1 MPMKKPKHWTQPTT
15 RTHESR
21 DDRART
27 WAGKTANSKVRSE
40 GRHMSAIEADTDT
53 KVRHQASETKTD
65 QTSHG

>member
-1 MPMKKPKHWTQPTT
+1 MKKPKHWTQPTA
-15 RTHESR
+15 RIHESR

-40 GRHMSAIEADTDT
+40 GRHLATMESDAET
-53 KVRHQASETKTD
+53 KVRHQASEAKTD

>member
-1 MPMKKPKHWTQPTT
+1 MKKPKHWIQPTT

-40 GRHMSAIEADTDT
+40 GRHMAAIEADADT
-53 KVRHQASETKTD
+53 KTSYRATESKSLATD
-65 QTSHG
+65 

>member
-1 MPMKKPKHWTQPTT
+1 MPMKKPKHWIQPTT
-15 RTHESR
+15 RAHESR

-40 GRHMSAIEADTDT
+40 GRHLAAIEADAET
-53 KVRHQASETKTD
+53 KVRHQASEAKTD